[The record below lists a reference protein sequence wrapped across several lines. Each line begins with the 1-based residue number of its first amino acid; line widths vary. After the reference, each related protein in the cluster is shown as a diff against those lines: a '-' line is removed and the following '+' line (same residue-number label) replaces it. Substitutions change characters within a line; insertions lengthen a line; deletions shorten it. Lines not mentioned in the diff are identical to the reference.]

1 VLQQELLPHDIRVHI
16 MFPST
21 ILSPGFEEEQKRK
34 PAITKKI
41 EEADTPQ
48 TPEQIAEALLK
59 GLNFEFNNE

>member
-1 VLQQELLPHDIRVHI
+1 MLQQELLPYDIRVHI

-48 TPEQIAEALLK
+48 TPEQVVKSLLK
-59 GLNFEFNNE
+59 GIL